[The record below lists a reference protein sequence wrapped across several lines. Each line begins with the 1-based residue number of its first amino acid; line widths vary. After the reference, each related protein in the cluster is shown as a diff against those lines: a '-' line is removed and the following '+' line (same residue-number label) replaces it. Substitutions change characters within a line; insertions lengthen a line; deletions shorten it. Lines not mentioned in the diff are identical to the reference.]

1 MVHNK
6 SEEDVLI
13 ERQLV
18 QVSEPEQSEEGAH
31 TGEWRQQQQE
41 IGHMQGDGYNT
52 YVMHYNTCNIC
63 NILRNIKNNG
73 NWLYRSQRRKL

>member
-1 MVHNK
+1 MVQNK

-31 TGEWRQQQQE
+31 TGEWRQQQQ
-41 IGHMQGDGYNT
+41 IGHMQRDGYIIHMLCIIIHVT
-52 YVMHYNTCNIC
+52 YVTY
-63 NILRNIKNNG
+63 
-73 NWLYRSQRRKL
+73 

>member
-1 MVHNK
+1 MVQNK

-41 IGHMQGDGYNT
+41 IGHMQPDGYIIHMLCIIIHVT
-52 YVMHYNTCNIC
+52 YVIY
-63 NILRNIKNNG
+63 
-73 NWLYRSQRRKL
+73 